1 MFTCIDNSFLKS
13 SLSND
18 ILTLEVQKSMA
29 NDMEWDMSKAMIDT
43 WYKYLEDS
51 NVRVGLLFLLHNLV
65 FVKPKQLSE
74 WKDIFNSKR
83 EKTKKYIIGTAIVV
97 ENGLIRTLINTF
109 FSSFKSERPVK
120 FVKNE
125 EDGIKFIKEIED

>member
-13 SLSND
+13 SLHDNV
-18 ILTLEVQKSMA
+18 LTLEVQKNMA

-51 NVRVGLLFLLHNLV
+51 DVRVGFLFLLGNLV
-65 FVKPKQLSE
+65 FIKPKQLTE
-74 WKDIFNSKR
+74 WKEIFDSKR

-97 ENGLIRTLINTF
+97 DNFIIRTIINTF
-109 FSSFKSERPVK
+109 FSNFNSERPVK
-120 FVKNE
+120 FVKTI
-125 EDGIKFIKEIED
+125 EDGIKFIKEIQD